1 MAPNWPPACWRL
13 GKNGVARS
21 LRDNLVA
28 TTAQF
33 AHETWE
39 IVTKLLSRRHADG
52 GRSNGHAGN
61 SGDLDGY
68 LDMAYST
75 DRFGN
80 LTRERLR
87 KLASPG

>member
-1 MAPNWPPACWRL
+1 V
-13 GKNGVARS
+13 KNGVARS

-39 IVTKLLSRRHADG
+39 IVTKLLGRRHADG
-52 GRSNGHAGN
+52 GRPNRHAGK
-61 SGDLDGY
+61 SVDVDGY
-68 LDMAYST
+68 LEMANGA

-87 KLASPG
+87 KLAPPG